1 MINEADLLNILIDE
15 VLTMAAELECTA
27 QNCVAGDG
35 GARWKSQP
43 LSFQDA
49 VQVLNLHRQDI
60 HQAGGHAAAGGAG
73 GGRSRY
79 EKLHRPTISAGTT
92 LKDFKFFL
100 EEWNR
105 YKRASGDDDVV
116 RTRDQ
121 LLNCT
126 DEALR
131 KHVSSTL
138 GEKIRNITEDDL
150 LKVIEELAVERQSS
164 NLVHTVAMMSAAQ
177 ERDEGIRQFVARLR
191 GLAEVCNLKIETTC
205 TCTAIV
211 SVLAV
216 DKWILMLLVKN
227 LNDSDTRQEVMSKV
241 TEMSLDETI
250 AYVEAKETSKKAAH
264 TLDGG
269 GMASS
274 QVSKVKTEQN
284 DDQDK
289 CKFCGRRGH
298 GKSPNF
304 DLKKASCPAFDN
316 KCQNCMRKGH
326 YKGFCTKKTPKDKP
340 DCEKDSKD
348 KSEGKSMILLRRLAT
363 METSEKKREIS
374 KTYMKQMKM
383 RQNMTKLGHEEWSA
397 EHLMYVETDLPDEPE
412 MKVWMCVDIKAY
424 AKHKPPLLCYIM
436 EEWKDSLVD
445 NQQEAVVLTTTADTG
460 AQVFVLGIDHL

>member
-1 MINEADLLNILIDE
+1 MGDLRGYQVGHLNDDVPGEVDDRRGCLLYIPFDE
-15 VLTMAAELECTA
+15 VHVMAVELECTT
-27 QNCVAGDG
+27 QNCVAGVG
-35 GARWKSQP
+35 GARWKSQLLP
-43 LSFQDA
+43 FQDA
-49 VQVLNLHRQDI
+49 VQMLDRHRQDL
-60 HQAGGHAAAGGAG
+60 HQAGGHAPAPRVDGGA
-73 GGRSRY
+73 RSRY

-100 EEWNR
+100 EEWVR

-138 GEKIRNITEDDL
+138 GERIRNITEDDL
-150 LKVIEELAVERQSS
+150 LKVIEELAVERQS
-164 NLVHTVAMMSAAQ
+164 NLVHTVALMSASQ
-177 ERDEGIRQFVARLR
+177 ERDEGVRQFVARLR
-191 GLAEVCNLKIETTC
+191 GLAAVCNLTIETTC
-205 TCTAIV
+205 TCTATV
-211 SVLAV
+211 SVSAV

-241 TEMSLDETI
+241 TEMTLDETI

-316 KCQNCMRKGH
+316 K
-326 YKGFCTKKTPKDKP
+326 
-340 DCEKDSKD
+340 
-348 KSEGKSMILLRRLAT
+348 
-363 METSEKKREIS
+363 
-374 KTYMKQMKM
+374 
-383 RQNMTKLGHEEWSA
+383 
-397 EHLMYVETDLPDEPE
+397 
-412 MKVWMCVDIKAY
+412 
-424 AKHKPPLLCYIM
+424 
-436 EEWKDSLVD
+436 
-445 NQQEAVVLTTTADTG
+445 
-460 AQVFVLGIDHL
+460 